1 MTVKKRNTI
10 WLVVVALVAVVAVW
24 FVSTYNTLVKQ
35 EELIDSQWA
44 QVENQLQRRYDLIP
58 NLVNT
63 VKGYAAHEEEVFTAI
78 ADARARLNQATTV
91 DEKVEASNDLES
103 GLGRLLVI
111 VENYPELKADT
122 QFIRLMDE
130 LSGTENRISVE
141 RMRFNEQVKEYN
153 TKIRQFPTVLV
164 AKIMGFETRPYFE
177 ILPGVGEAP
186 SVEF

>member
-1 MTVKKRNTI
+1 MKKGSAV
-10 WLVVVALVAVVAVW
+10 WLVVVALVVVVAVW
-24 FVSTYNTLVKQ
+24 AVSTYNGLVKQ

-63 VKGYAAHEEEVFTAI
+63 VKGYATHEEEVFTAI
-78 ADARARLNQATTV
+78 ADARARLNQAATV
-91 DEKVEASNDLES
+91 DEKVEASNELES
-103 GLGRLLVI
+103 GLARLLVI
-111 VENYPELKADT
+111 IENYPELKADT

-141 RMRFNEQVKEYN
+141 RMRFNEQVKDYN

-164 AKIMGFETRPYFE
+164 AKI
-177 ILPGVGEAP
+177 GV
-186 SVEF
+186 